1 MSNDITPAAPI
12 ILVTTAHPSLY
23 HHPGPNGEDVHPR
36 LGRLLQPRHTSS
48 VELTAQA
55 GIPWACDNDCF
66 QGLDER
72 KYVNM
77 LDRVSG
83 LPGCLF
89 VTVPDVVGDN
99 DATLELF
106 EQWAPELERR
116 ELPLALVAQDGLT
129 HAQLRERAPRL
140 SALFIGGS
148 TEWKLSDEAAEL
160 ARLADE
166 LGLFVHWGRVN
177 TRKRFDH
184 IVATGAAHSFDGS
197 KWARFRKTYLDDG
210 LAWLDEAAA
219 ARRAAFAIPSASV
232 YHTGG
237 ESRQPWC
244 VRRDDSDTITRHR
257 SKRAALV
264 RVAAIHGDV
273 R

>member
-1 MSNDITPAAPI
+1 MTLNAPAAPI

-23 HHPGPNGEDVHPR
+23 HHTGPNGEDVHPR

-48 VELTAQA
+48 VELTAHA

-72 KYVNM
+72 RYVNM
-77 LDRVSG
+77 LDRVTG

-89 VTVPDVVGDN
+89 VTVPDVVADN

-129 HAQLRERAPRL
+129 HEQLRERAPRL
-140 SALFIGGS
+140 AALFIGGS

-160 ARLADE
+160 ARLASE

-177 TRKRFDH
+177 SKRRIDH
-184 IVATGAAHSFDGS
+184 IIATGAADSFDGS
-197 KWARFRKTYLDDG
+197 KWARFRNTYLDDG
-210 LAWLDEAAA
+210 LVLLDIAAA
-219 ARRAAFAIPSASV
+219 AKRSALEQPRVSV

-244 VRRDDSDTITRHR
+244 VRDERTARVTRHR
-257 SKRAALV
+257 SEAGALKRAATITTA
-264 RVAAIHGDV
+264 VA
-273 R
+273 